1 MNHNLLEKKRKEKK
15 GKEEKR
21 KEKGGKRDNHHHFDP
36 QFTSYTSLALVVIFD
51 LTPYPGFCFCKV
63 LVTSNDTIVK
73 VWIGLAGQDEVFTN
87 CDSVLPLLISQT
99 PWNKLALIFL
109 FTTYSRRI

>member
-15 GKEEKR
+15 RNEKKR
-21 KEKGGKRDNHHHFDP
+21 GGEKGVITTILILS
-36 QFTSYTSLALVVIFD
+36 FTSYTSLALVEIFD

-63 LVTSNDTIVK
+63 LVSSNDTIVK
-73 VWIGLAGQDEVFTN
+73 VRIGLAGQGEVFKN
-87 CDSVLPLLISQT
+87 CDSVLPLLNSQT

-109 FTTYSRRI
+109 FTTSSRRI